1 MIDDT
6 IQSLPVAETP
16 TNNAADSSQQ
26 VGPFT
31 AFDYAGP
38 WTPHS
43 MEDILSWA
51 ASGYYFAV
59 IPHAATTLD
68 VDVMEALKTGLRF
81 GVTHY
86 MYCTVLPKDSP
97 APTGAMEESGDE
109 AKVTKAAP
117 VSGEVCGSSGS
128 SGSTRPRRAAAA
140 LAARA
145 AQQAARHRRSLHRRR
160 KKRKRSRRRKQR
172 WRAPPERCLGNKC
185 ASRWTS

>member
-1 MIDDT
+1 MRSIDKMAAMIDDT
-6 IQSLPVAETP
+6 TQSLPVAETP

-38 WTPHS
+38 WTPQS

-97 APTGAMEESGDE
+97 AASHRGDG
-109 AKVTKAAP
+109 
-117 VSGEVCGSSGS
+117 GE
-128 SGSTRPRRAAAA
+128 
-140 LAARA
+140 
-145 AQQAARHRRSLHRRR
+145 RRR
-160 KKRKRSRRRKQR
+160 GKSD
-172 WRAPPERCLGNKC
+172 E
-185 ASRWTS
+185 SSTS